1 MRKAM
6 IESVTDFIRK
16 DDNSALLLV
25 DIGVWAF
32 RDILKDFPERVKNIG
47 IFEDGMVSV
56 AAGLSLQGIVPTI
69 YGITPFIVERALE
82 QIKLD
87 FIYQGIGGNLITTGA
102 AYDFST
108 LGYSHFCAEDIRV
121 LKALNELEIVTPGS
135 GSEFKKIFDKTKD
148 NGKLTYFRLTDHPN
162 TYEVDIEFGKA
173 NIIKR
178 GKKATI
184 VVFAE
189 MLDAVIEATRDFDV
203 NVVYYTTVN
212 PFDVDTLRSVENTG
226 KIVVVEP
233 FYEGSMVDDV
243 VFALK
248 GKPLVIESIGVPRKV
263 LRDYGTK
270 KEKDELY
277 GLTAKEIRNKLTQFC
292 NA

>member
-1 MRKAM
+1 M
-6 IESVTDFIRK
+6 IESVTDFIRE

-32 RDILKDFPERVKNIG
+32 RDILKEFPERVKNIG
-47 IFEDGMVSV
+47 IFEDGMISV
-56 AAGLSLQGIVPTI
+56 AAGLSLQGIVPI
-69 YGITPFIVERALE
+69 VYGITPFIVERALE

-87 FIYQGIGGNLITTGA
+87 FIYQGIGGNLVTTGA

-121 LKALNELEIVTPGS
+121 LKALTELEIVTPGS
-135 GSEFKKIFDKTKD
+135 GSEFKKLFNKIKN

-162 TYEVDIEFGKA
+162 INEVDVEFGKA

-178 GKKATI
+178 GSNATI

-189 MLDAVIEATRDFDV
+189 MLDAVIEATRELDV
-203 NVVYYTTVN
+203 NVVYYTTIN
-212 PFDVDTLRSVENTG
+212 PFDADTLREVENTG
-226 KIVVVEP
+226 KIMIVEP
-233 FYEGSMVDDV
+233 FYEGSMVDDI

-248 GKPLVIESIGVPRKV
+248 GKSLIVDSIGVPRKV

-270 KEKDELY
+270 KEKDVLY
-277 GLTAKEIRNKLTQFC
+277 GLTAKAIYDKLAQLC

>member
-6 IESVTDFIRK
+6 IESVTDFIRE

-32 RDILKDFPERVKNIG
+32 RDILKEFPKRVKNIG
-47 IFEDGMVSV
+47 IFEDGMISV
-56 AAGLSLQGIVPTI
+56 AAGLSLQGIVPTV

-87 FIYQGIGGNLITTGA
+87 FIYQGMGGNLVTTGA

-108 LGYSHFCAEDIRV
+108 LGYSHFCAEDIRI
-121 LKALNELEIVTPGS
+121 LKALTELEIVAPGS
-135 GSEFKKIFDKTKD
+135 GKEFKSIFNKTKND
-148 NGKLTYFRLTDHPN
+148 GKLTYFRLTDHPN
-162 TYEVDIEFGKA
+162 INEFDVEFGKA

-178 GKKATI
+178 GSKVTI

-189 MLDAVIEATRDFDV
+189 MLDAVIEATRELDV
-203 NVVYYTTVN
+203 NVVYYTTIN
-212 PFDVDTLRSVENTG
+212 PFDADILREVENTG
-226 KIVVVEP
+226 KIMLVEP
-233 FYEGSMVDDV
+233 FYEGSMIDDI

-248 GKPLVIESIGVPRKV
+248 GKSLIVESIGIPRKV

-270 KEKDELY
+270 KEKDVLY
-277 GLTAKEIRNKLTQFC
+277 GLTAQAIYDKLAQFC

>member
-1 MRKAM
+1 M
-6 IESVTDFIRK
+6 IESVTDFIRE

-32 RDILKDFPERVKNIG
+32 RDILKEFPERVKNIG
-47 IFEDGMVSV
+47 IFEDGMISV
-56 AAGLSLQGIVPTI
+56 AAGLSLHGIIPTV

-87 FIYQGIGGNLITTGA
+87 FIYQGIGGNLVTTGA

-108 LGYSHFCAEDIRV
+108 LGYSHFCAEDIRI
-121 LKALNELEIVTPGS
+121 LKALTELEIVAPGS
-135 GSEFKKIFDKTKD
+135 GKEFKSIFNKTKN

-162 TYEVDIEFGKA
+162 INEFDVEFGKA

-178 GKKATI
+178 GSKATI

-189 MLDAVIEATRDFDV
+189 MLDAVIEATRELDV
-203 NVVYYTTVN
+203 NVVYYTTIN
-212 PFDVDTLRSVENTG
+212 PFDAYTLREVENTG
-226 KIVVVEP
+226 KIMIVEP
-233 FYEGSMVDDV
+233 FYEGSMIDDII
-243 VFALK
+243 FALK
-248 GKPLVIESIGVPRKV
+248 GKSLIVDSIGVPRKV

-270 KEKDELY
+270 KEKDVLY
-277 GLTAKEIRNKLTQFC
+277 GLTARAIYDKLVQFC

>member
-1 MRKAM
+1 M
-6 IESVTDFIRK
+6 IESVTDFIRE

-32 RDILKDFPERVKNIG
+32 RDILKEFPERVKNIG
-47 IFEDGMVSV
+47 IFEDGMISV
-56 AAGLSLQGIVPTI
+56 AAGLSLQGIVPTV

-87 FIYQGIGGNLITTGA
+87 FIYQRIGGNLVTTGA

-121 LKALNELEIVTPGS
+121 LKALTELEIVTPGS
-135 GSEFKKIFDKTKD
+135 GSEFKKLFNKTKN

-162 TYEVDIEFGKA
+162 INEIDVEFGKA

-178 GKKATI
+178 GSNATI

-189 MLDAVIEATRDFDV
+189 MLDAVIEATRELDV
-203 NVVYYTTVN
+203 NVVYYTTIN
-212 PFDVDTLRSVENTG
+212 PFDADTLREVENTG
-226 KIVVVEP
+226 KIMIVEP
-233 FYEGSMVDDV
+233 FYEGSMVDDI

-248 GKPLVIESIGVPRKV
+248 GKSLIVDSIGVPRKV

-270 KEKDELY
+270 KEKDVLY
-277 GLTAKEIRNKLTQFC
+277 GLTAKAIYDKLAQFC

>member
-1 MRKAM
+1 M
-6 IESVTDFIRK
+6 IESVTDFIREN
-16 DDNSALLLV
+16 DNSALLLV

-32 RDILKDFPERVKNIG
+32 RNILKEYPERVKNIG
-47 IFEDGMVSV
+47 IFEDGMISV
-56 AAGLSLQGIVPTI
+56 AAGLSLQGIVPTV

-87 FIYQGIGGNLITTGA
+87 FIYQGIGGNLVTTGA

-121 LKALNELEIVTPGS
+121 LKALTELEIITPGS
-135 GSEFKKIFDKTKD
+135 GSEFKRIFNKTKN

-162 TYEVDIEFGKA
+162 KQEIEVEFGKA

-178 GKKATI
+178 GNKATI

-189 MLDAVIEATRDFDV
+189 MLDAVIEATRDLDV
-203 NVVYYTTVN
+203 NIIYYTTIN
-212 PFDVDTLRSVENTG
+212 PFDSDTLREIETTG
-226 KIVVVEP
+226 KIMIVEP
-233 FYEGSMVDDV
+233 FYEGSMIDDIILS
-243 VFALK
+243 LK
-248 GKPLVIESIGVPRKV
+248 GKSLIVDSIGVPRKV

-270 KEKDELY
+270 EEKDELY
-277 GLTAKEIRNKLTQFC
+277 GLTAQSIYDKLAQFC

>member
-1 MRKAM
+1 M
-6 IESVTDFIRK
+6 IESVTDFIRE

-32 RDILKDFPERVKNIG
+32 RDILNGFPERVKNIG
-47 IFEDGMVSV
+47 IFEDGMISV
-56 AAGLSLQGIVPTI
+56 AAGLSLQGIVPTV

-87 FIYQGIGGNLITTGA
+87 FIYQGMGGNLVTTGA

-121 LKALNELEIVTPGS
+121 LKALTELEIVAPGS
-135 GSEFKKIFDKTKD
+135 GKEFKSIFNKTKN

-162 TYEVDIEFGKA
+162 TNEFDVEFGKA

-178 GKKATI
+178 GSKATI

-189 MLDAVIEATRDFDV
+189 MLDVVIEATRELDV
-203 NVVYYTTVN
+203 NVVYYTTIN
-212 PFDVDTLRSVENTG
+212 PFDANILREVENTG
-226 KIVVVEP
+226 KIMIVEP
-233 FYEGSMVDDV
+233 FYEGSMIDDIV
-243 VFALK
+243 LALK
-248 GKPLVIESIGVPRKV
+248 GKSLIVESIGVPRKV

-270 KEKDELY
+270 KEKDALY
-277 GLTAKEIRNKLTQFC
+277 GLTARAIYDKLAQFC

>member
-6 IESVTDFIRK
+6 IESVTDFIREN
-16 DDNSALLLV
+16 DNSALLLV

-32 RDILKDFPERVKNIG
+32 RNILKEYPERVKNIG
-47 IFEDGMVSV
+47 IFEDGMISV
-56 AAGLSLQGIVPTI
+56 AAGLSLQGIVPTV

-87 FIYQGIGGNLITTGA
+87 FIYQGIGGNLVTTGA

-121 LKALNELEIVTPGS
+121 LKALTELEIITPGS
-135 GSEFKKIFDKTKD
+135 GSEFKRIFNKTKN

-162 TYEVDIEFGKA
+162 KQEIEVEFGKA

-178 GKKATI
+178 GNKATI

-189 MLDAVIEATRDFDV
+189 MLDAVIEATRDLDV
-203 NVVYYTTVN
+203 NIIYYTTIN
-212 PFDVDTLRSVENTG
+212 PFDSDTLREIETTG
-226 KIVVVEP
+226 KIMIVEP
-233 FYEGSMVDDV
+233 FYEGSMIDDIILS
-243 VFALK
+243 LK
-248 GKPLVIESIGVPRKV
+248 GKSLIVDSIGVPRKV

-270 KEKDELY
+270 EEKDELY
-277 GLTAKEIRNKLTQFC
+277 GLTAQSIYDKLAQFC

>member
-1 MRKAM
+1 M
-6 IESVTDFIRK
+6 IESVTDFIRE

-32 RDILKDFPERVKNIG
+32 RNILKEYPERVKNIG
-47 IFEDGMVSV
+47 IFEDGMISV
-56 AAGLSLQGIVPTI
+56 AAGLSLQGIVPTV

-87 FIYQGIGGNLITTGA
+87 FIYQGIGGNLVTTGA

-121 LKALNELEIVTPGS
+121 LKALTELEIVTPGS
-135 GSEFKKIFDKTKD
+135 GSEFKRIFNKTKN

-162 TYEVDIEFGKA
+162 NQEIEVEFGKA

-178 GKKATI
+178 GNKATI

-189 MLDAVIEATRDFDV
+189 MLDAVIEATRDLDV
-203 NVVYYTTVN
+203 NIVYYTTIY
-212 PFDVDTLRSVENTG
+212 PFDSDTLREIETTG
-226 KIVVVEP
+226 KIMIVEP
-233 FYEGSMVDDV
+233 FYEGSMVDDIV
-243 VFALK
+243 LSLK
-248 GKPLVIESIGVPRKV
+248 GKSIIVDSIGVPRKV

-270 KEKDELY
+270 EEKDELY
-277 GLTAKEIRNKLTQFC
+277 GLTAQSIYDKLAQFC